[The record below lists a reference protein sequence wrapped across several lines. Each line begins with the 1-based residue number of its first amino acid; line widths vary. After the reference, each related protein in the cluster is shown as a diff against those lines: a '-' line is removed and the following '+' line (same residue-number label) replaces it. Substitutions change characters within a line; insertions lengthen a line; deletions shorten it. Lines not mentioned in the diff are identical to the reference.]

1 MSTRSES
8 RVFVPLQTGVLPFAL
23 ERAADSNP
31 DFIYVHRNR
40 PYMHDEDED
49 EEEAAPRT
57 KSKIVECLARFKASM
72 FSGKRSIKEVPS
84 EEFIWQTTEDNWRPG
99 LVTLEQAA
107 RSKAIVRRPEA
118 FERF

>member
-1 MSTRSES
+1 
-8 RVFVPLQTGVLPFAL
+8 
-23 ERAADSNP
+23 
-31 DFIYVHRNR
+31 
-40 PYMHDEDED
+40 
-49 EEEAAPRT
+49 
-57 KSKIVECLARFKASM
+57 M

-99 LVTLEQAA
+99 LVTLEQAS

>member
-1 MSTRSES
+1 MSRASDKQKDSTLDKPESIDSEVS
-8 RVFVPLQTGVLPFAL
+8 
-23 ERAADSNP
+23 
-31 DFIYVHRNR
+31 
-40 PYMHDEDED
+40 DEDED
-49 EEEAAPRT
+49 EEAAPRT
-57 KSKIVECLARFKASM
+57 KSKIAECLARFKASM